1 MALDGADPG
10 GGVPARVE
18 EVYADLGPVE
28 RRVADFVLDHLGEL
42 PGFTGAELAT
52 ASGTSKATVSRF
64 FRRLGFASFAAARAD
79 ARTRGLPVGQLP
91 AGDDPVAVHLAH
103 DLRNLERVG
112 ATLTAETVDSVARLL
127 ASARRVVVV
136 GWRNSYPVAVHL
148 REQLLQARPGVAL
161 APHPGQTVAEEVADL
176 DHRDALVV
184 AAFRRRPP
192 AVATLL
198 GAGLEVPTVLVADP
212 TARTFA
218 PRVTHRVEVP
228 VDGPGAF
235 DSYAAAMAV
244 TAVLAEAVLARRGR
258 AGRDRVAQVARA
270 HGRLAELE
278 P

>member
-1 MALDGADPG
+1 MTLDAEGPG
-10 GGVPARVE
+10 SGVPARVE
-18 EVYADLGPVE
+18 KVYADLGPVE

-42 PGFTGAELAT
+42 PGYTGAELAV

-64 FRRLGFASFAAARAD
+64 FRRLGFDSFAAARAD
-79 ARTRGLPVGQLP
+79 ARTRGLPVGGIP

-112 ATLTAETVDSVARLL
+112 ATLSAGTVDGVARLL

-136 GWRNSYPVAVHL
+136 GWRNSHPVALHL

-161 APHPGQTVAEEVADL
+161 APQPGQTIAEEVAAL
-176 DHRDALVV
+176 DRRDALVV
-184 AAFRRRPP
+184 VAFRRRPP
-192 AVATLL
+192 AVAALL

-212 TARTFA
+212 SARTLA
-218 PRVTHRVEVP
+218 PRVAHRVEVP

-235 DSYAAAMAV
+235 DSYAGATAV
-244 TAVLAEAVLARRGR
+244 VAVLAEAVLARRGR